1 MRLILFSG
9 THSRHLFIMSEVL
22 KHCDEVLSI
31 IMEREEVIPSVPK
44 SLNNHDKLLF
54 EKHFANRK
62 RIEDKNYGDL
72 HFEKVFENCKSLVVS
87 HDELNSVKVANEV
100 SDFRGDMAFIFGSG
114 LILNPV
120 FSALPKNKI
129 NIHLG
134 LSPWYRGAATLFWPF
149 YLLQPQFC
157 GVTFHQ
163 ISNEPDAGELIH
175 QLVPRLELGDTIHDV
190 GAKCIIEAK
199 NDLHVFFNFWKLN
212 QSFPSSKQKV
222 SGRNWLQSDFHPS
235 MLRIIYDLFDDK
247 IVDLFLKGEI
257 SGRLPRLFSCI
268 K

>member
-1 MRLILFSG
+1 
-9 THSRHLFIMSEVL
+9 MSEVL

-31 IMEREEVIPSVPK
+31 IMKREEVIPSAPK
-44 SLNNHDKLLF
+44 SLHKHDELLF

-62 RIEDKNYGDL
+62 RIEDKTYGDL
-72 HFEKVFENCKSLVVS
+72 HFEEVFVNGKTLVVTP
-87 HDELNSVKVANEV
+87 DELNSVKVANEV
-100 SDFRGDMAFIFGSG
+100 ANFQGDMAFIFGSG
-114 LILNPV
+114 LIVDPV
-120 FSALPKNKI
+120 FSTLPKNKI

-134 LSPWYRGAATLFWPF
+134 LSPWYRGVATLFWPF

-175 QLVPRLELGDTIHDV
+175 QLVPSLEIGDTIHDV
-190 GAKCIIEAK
+190 AAKCILQAK
-199 NDLHVFFNFWKLN
+199 NDLQSLFDFWKLN
-212 QSFPSSKQKV
+212 ESFPSRQQKI
-222 SGRNWLQSDFHPS
+222 SGRNWRQSDFHPS

-257 SGRLPRLFSCI
+257 TGKFPRLFSCI